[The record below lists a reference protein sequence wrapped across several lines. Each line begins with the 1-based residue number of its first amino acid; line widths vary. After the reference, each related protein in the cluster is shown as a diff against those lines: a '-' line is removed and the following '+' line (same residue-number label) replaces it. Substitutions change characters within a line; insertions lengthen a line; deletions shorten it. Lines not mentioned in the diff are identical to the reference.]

1 MANWKSKR
9 SKNLT
14 GERATAIVSTSW
26 NRRRFV
32 EGIAVLVIAVAAYAN
47 TLNSDFTLDDVAIVK
62 ANESIR
68 SLGNIGKFFTTN
80 YWGDQDT
87 ISDKSLYRPLA
98 ITSYALNYAVNGVS
112 PRGYHA
118 VNIGLHA
125 GVCVLLYALVLSL
138 FHDARMALISGILFA
153 VHPIHTEDVAGIV
166 GRAEIMALFGVLTCC
181 LAYLLATRDER
192 HGWGWVALSIGGYAF
207 GIFSKEI
214 GFMGPFLILL
224 WEWILPQRRRLFRA
238 DFRAIAAFAGY
249 AGVVL
254 AWGGLRAS
262 AISSADVVNQ
272 GFVGTT
278 KSEQVMTGLRV
289 CMEYVGLLLAP
300 IKLSADYWI
309 PEVPFA
315 RSIWEPGVLAAIAL
329 LAGLLF
335 VVWATWRRRP
345 GTAWGILVFLVVL
358 FPVSNIPFRIGVLKA
373 ERLLYSPSAGF
384 IVGVA
389 ALAATALK
397 RRWMQKA
404 VRAAVVVIACLLLG
418 RTWARNLDWRDD
430 FTLATRTL
438 KSSPD
443 SPAFNFVMAEY
454 YRDLHQDDLARGHI
468 LRCLK
473 ANPSSTWA
481 LLNLGNLEMNAN
493 RFDRAAEYFQQV
505 LRVNPQDASALTNL
519 GWCLEELHRYPE
531 AADALERSRAL
542 RPDNPASY
550 VNLLSVYIE
559 LKNVT
564 AAMPV
569 LEEALRRFPNVPAV
583 HWNAGGL
590 YLLAGRKAESE
601 AAFRRARE
609 LDPTID
615 QNKPSDTLMN

>member
-1 MANWKSKR
+1 MAKSKMNR
-9 SKNLT
+9 SKKLVP
-14 GERATAIVSTSW
+14 EKATPVVASSR
-26 NRRRFV
+26 NRRRLV
-32 EGIAVLVIAVAAYAN
+32 EGIAVFVVAVSAYAN

-80 YWGDQDT
+80 YWGEKDT

-112 PRGYHA
+112 PRGYHV
-118 VNIGLHA
+118 VNIVLHA
-125 GVCVLLYALVLSL
+125 GVCVLLYALVLTL
-138 FHDARMALISGILFA
+138 FGDASMALISGILFA
-153 VHPIHTEDVAGIV
+153 VHPIHTEVVAGIV
-166 GRAEIMALFGVLTCC
+166 GRAEIMALFGGLTCC

-192 HGWGWVALSIGGYAF
+192 HGWGWVAISIGGYAF

-224 WEWILPQRRRLFRA
+224 WEWVLPHRRRLFRA
-238 DFRAIAAFAGY
+238 DARAIVAFAGY

-254 AWGGLRAS
+254 AWIGLRVS
-262 AISSADVVNQ
+262 AISSADVVHQ
-272 GFVGTT
+272 GIVGTT
-278 KSEQVMTGLRV
+278 RSEQVMTGLRV

-300 IKLSADYWI
+300 VKLSADYWI
-309 PEVPFA
+309 SEVPIA
-315 RSIWEPGVLAAIAL
+315 RSIGAPGVLAAIAL
-329 LAGLLF
+329 LVGLMGL
-335 VVWATWRRRP
+335 VGATWRRRP
-345 GTAWGILVFLVVL
+345 GMAWGILVFLVVL

-384 IVGVA
+384 IVAVA
-389 ALAATALK
+389 SLAAMSLTRQRLK
-397 RRWMQKA
+397 KTVWA
-404 VRAAVVVIACLLLG
+404 TGAVIACLLLV

-430 FTLATRTL
+430 FTLATQTL
-438 KSSPD
+438 KTSPD
-443 SPAFNFVMAEY
+443 SPACNFAMAEY
-454 YRDLHQDDLARGHI
+454 YRDLKQDDRAREHI

-473 ANPSSTWA
+473 TNPNSAWA
-481 LLNLGNLEMNAN
+481 LMNLGNLEMNAN
-493 RFDRAAEYFQQV
+493 RFDRAAEYFQEI
-505 LRVNPQDASALTNL
+505 LRTHPEDASALANL
-519 GWCLEELHRYPE
+519 GWCFEELHRYPE
-531 AADALERSRAL
+531 AVEALERSRKL

-550 VNLLSVYIE
+550 VNLLSLYVQ
-559 LKNVT
+559 LQNVN

-590 YLLAGRKAESE
+590 YLLVGKKAESD

-615 QNKPSDTLMN
+615 QSKPSDTLMD